1 MIYDLKEFG
10 KWLNEHEL
18 VDFGKNV
25 NSDDYIL
32 KVVYSNGNFSLD
44 SIGMTNDIKLD
55 YIKDSCFNEN
65 LYFSGEQN
73 IIIPSMSNL
82 IGFSPFFLKLDHNF
96 QQRNGD
102 FNLKKINT
110 FKNKINRSLNANQN
124 KKDFCYVIFNCFNDL
139 ENNFI
144 KKCVLN
150 NQQIKNLNILD
161 EKFSTNELSNLITD
175 YYSFLLDASDDIISL
190 VSDFKKSDK
199 YSNKKSNFYITCV
212 FNDERDFLNDFFYLY
227 TNFLKSR
234 SNKFKDYED
243 GVCSICG
250 NNSITYPPFTYY
262 NIDSS
267 FNLIKNMENSKL
279 KLCKNCSS
287 FIKYAEDKLFRIIKN
302 PSLLL
307 IPKIKYG
314 DYEEFIKIANTDS
327 YSFEKFNRFL
337 RDCNNL
343 NFDLAIINK
352 DAGKNDLITIKRYIE
367 NYRAFLIQFDD
378 LYLYDNNRMKY
389 LFFEKLSKKDL
400 DSRINNTFDF
410 ENIFKELFYEI
421 DNDGKYCFPNLFHFY
436 EIYTKDLTGSRGIFN
451 NFSSS
456 TISLFSKYSEHIF
469 SFIYELNLNSL
480 TKNIIDELF
489 LHSIMIFQK
498 HSFGDKKFSFDIL
511 KRLNY
516 YFMFRK
522 EFLED
527 TMFSNNDVLKLKK
540 IFDKNNEEMDI
551 YSIKKLIEND
561 PTLKYYLLGQFI
573 SYLDIRK
580 GKDNKNNDI
589 FFNFITNIN
598 RNNIKKLFVT
608 EILQKNNYYINKVNK
623 KVKVIFNL
631 FEMSLNDLF
640 DEENMEY
647 EDYVI
652 LLFTGYYTEN
662 ILVTSYTFKE
672 E

>member
-1 MIYDLKEFG
+1 
-10 KWLNEHEL
+10 
-18 VDFGKNV
+18 
-25 NSDDYIL
+25 
-32 KVVYSNGNFSLD
+32 
-44 SIGMTNDIKLD
+44 
-55 YIKDSCFNEN
+55 
-65 LYFSGEQN
+65 
-73 IIIPSMSNL
+73 
-82 IGFSPFFLKLDHNF
+82 
-96 QQRNGD
+96 
-102 FNLKKINT
+102 
-110 FKNKINRSLNANQN
+110 
-124 KKDFCYVIFNCFNDL
+124 
-139 ENNFI
+139 
-144 KKCVLN
+144 
-150 NQQIKNLNILD
+150 
-161 EKFSTNELSNLITD
+161 
-175 YYSFLLDASDDIISL
+175 
-190 VSDFKKSDK
+190 
-199 YSNKKSNFYITCV
+199 
-212 FNDERDFLNDFFYLY
+212 
-227 TNFLKSR
+227 
-234 SNKFKDYED
+234 
-243 GVCSICG
+243 
-250 NNSITYPPFTYY
+250 
-262 NIDSS
+262 
-267 FNLIKNMENSKL
+267 
-279 KLCKNCSS
+279 
-287 FIKYAEDKLFRIIKN
+287 
-302 PSLLL
+302 
-307 IPKIKYG
+307 
-314 DYEEFIKIANTDS
+314 
-327 YSFEKFNRFL
+327 
-337 RDCNNL
+337 
-343 NFDLAIINK
+343 
-352 DAGKNDLITIKRYIE
+352 
-367 NYRAFLIQFDD
+367 
-378 LYLYDNNRMKY
+378 MKY